1 MNRKLAVQIIIGS
14 IIAVCITSVF
24 FILKLSPVGNDIYGH
39 LYKAQVL
46 TDCIKKGNLYPL
58 YTKEWYNG
66 IQLFRYWPIFTYYVL
81 ALLDLLSGSVIN
93 AYYLFAGVTFF
104 ISYMGWILIGKR
116 ENKPVFVFIAI
127 IYWFLPDNLR
137 VFFGEGNLSR
147 VMIASILPLFFY
159 FYTNLIEYK
168 KSFIITSLM
177 VAVITSTHFML
188 AAMCAIIFVIYGFF
202 SGISKRTQFYG
213 LAAFVAGLMIAGLLL
228 LPGLSGGI
236 VSDSSSAAVDTIEGW
251 SQPLIKS
258 INPFNRMSRA
268 ICCSFGL
275 SILLLTIYGIFT
287 AVRTGKSKSGFIIGL
302 VFFILTDSMFTGIFK
317 QLPLSQVFWMSRFVQ
332 MTYILILYD
341 YGRMDFK
348 LTENVVIAGLILL
361 DIIPS
366 LMFFDPYMSDDTN
379 LRKDMLLDEAASLT
393 DNRLGLIDESLFGS
407 YPSYYVL
414 ENNVPYI
421 QGWAIQG
428 ASTAE
433 NIINV
438 TEAVKKGYYNY
449 AFDNII
455 RLGADTVLIR
465 KQFVKDEASL
475 MKSAQA
481 YGYSLADSN
490 ENVYLFDI
498 TGVSGGFGV
507 VSDYRNI
514 AIGSSSIYISY
525 MYPGFKQG
533 NSDNLSDYSFEELS
547 GYKKIYLSNF
557 TYDDEEETYELIQK
571 LSDAGV
577 EIYIDSTHLPIN
589 VLSISEFM
597 GVESRFIS
605 IYDLNSIKY
614 RNMNIE
620 LNLPYEWYT
629 TYLVPEEGYDVCT
642 YEYGKQTLNYL
653 ARKDN
658 ITFIGFNLIYL
669 YYEEENEDL
678 LACIDDIMN
687 IGNEDR
693 ITQERIV
700 PVDVEYGDNL
710 ITVSAPEKVNTTLA
724 YQDNFRADSN
734 IYNDNNLLVVEEGIT
749 NIRIGYRYFSI
760 GLICTLFGYAFML
773 CLFWKLELK

>member
-1 MNRKLAVQIIIGS
+1 MNRKFAIQIIIGS
-14 IIAVCITSVF
+14 IIAVCITSLF
-24 FILKLSPVGNDIYGH
+24 YILKLSPVGNDIYGH

-46 TDCIKKGNLYPL
+46 TDCIKQGNLYPL

-81 ALLDLLSGSVIN
+81 AILELLSGSVIK
-93 AYYLFAGVTFF
+93 AYYLFAGITFF

-116 ENKPVFVFIAI
+116 ENKQVFIFIAVV
-127 IYWFLPDNLR
+127 YWFLPDNLR
-137 VFFGEGNLSR
+137 VFFAEGNLSR
-147 VMIASILPLFFY
+147 VMITSMLPLFFY
-159 FYTNLIEYK
+159 FYTNLIEHK
-168 KSFIITSLM
+168 KNFIITSLM

-202 SGISKRTQFYG
+202 RGIPKKTQFYG
-213 LAAFVAGLMIAGLLL
+213 LGAFVAGLLIAGLLL
-228 LPGLSGGI
+228 IPGLSGGI
-236 VSDSSSAAVDTIEGW
+236 VSDSSSAAVDTIEDW
-251 SQPLIKS
+251 SQPLIQS
-258 INPFNRMSRA
+258 VNPFNRMSTA

-275 SILLLTIYGIFT
+275 SILLLTIYGIYI
-287 AVRTGKSKSGFIIGL
+287 AVRTGQEKCGLVIGL
-302 VFFILTDSMFTGIFK
+302 VFFILTDSVFTGIFK
-317 QLPLSQVFWMSRFVQ
+317 QLPLSQVFWMTRFVQ
-332 MTYILILYD
+332 MAYVLILYD
-341 YGRMDFK
+341 FGRLDIS
-348 LTENVVIAGLILL
+348 LTGDVIIAGLVVL

-366 LMFFDPYMSDDTN
+366 IMFFNPYLSDDTN
-379 LRKDMLLDEAASLT
+379 LKRDLLLDEASQLT

-421 QGWAIQG
+421 EGWAIQG
-428 ASTAE
+428 ASTGE

-438 TEAVKKGYYNY
+438 TEAVQKGYYDY

-465 KQFVKDEASL
+465 RQFVKDEAAL
-475 MKSAQA
+475 MVSAQR
-481 YGYSLADSN
+481 YGYSLVDSN
-490 ENVYLFDI
+490 ENVYLFDLTDV
-498 TGVSGGFGV
+498 TGNFGV
-507 VSDYRNI
+507 VSTYRNL

-533 NSDNLSDYSFEELS
+533 NSNNLSDYSFEELS
-547 GYKKIYLSNF
+547 QYKKIYLSNF
-557 TYDDEEETYELIQK
+557 TYDNEEETYDLIKK

-605 IYDLNSIKY
+605 IYNLNSIRYKD
-614 RNMNIE
+614 MTVE

-629 TYLVPEEGYDVCT
+629 TYLVPDEEYEVCT
-642 YEYGKQTLNYL
+642 YDYGQQTLNYL

-669 YYEEENEDL
+669 YYEEENKEL
-678 LACIDDIMN
+678 LSCIDDIMN
-687 IGNEDR
+687 ISNEDR

-700 PVDVEYGDNL
+700 PVEVTYGNNT
-710 ITVSAPEKVNTTLA
+710 ITVNAPEKVNTTLA
-724 YQDNFRADSN
+724 FQDNFRSDSS
-734 IYNDNNLLVVEEGIT
+734 IYEDNNLLVVDEGVT
-749 NIRIGYRYFSI
+749 NIKIYYKYLII
-760 GLICTLFGYAFML
+760 GLICSAAGYGLML
-773 CLFWKLELK
+773 AIFWKLELK